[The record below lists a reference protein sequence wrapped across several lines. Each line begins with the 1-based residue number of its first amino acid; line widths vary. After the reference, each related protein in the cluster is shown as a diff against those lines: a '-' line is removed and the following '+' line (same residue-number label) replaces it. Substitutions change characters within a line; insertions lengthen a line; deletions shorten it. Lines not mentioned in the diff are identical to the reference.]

1 MCDRPAKWLA
11 HGGEEPNGM
20 DSATPGNGFAEQMRD
35 LGERFNPFEE
45 PMLADPYPY
54 FAEARAAAPIF
65 YNKLLDYWVVTRYAD
80 VREVLRN
87 TTLYSAGN
95 VLETIKPL
103 CPLARQVLTDAQ
115 IRPPPALTN
124 NDPPSHSR
132 IRRVAN
138 SAFTPR
144 RVAQLEPFVRDLVRR
159 ALDARFTDGT
169 ADLIRDLAW
178 ELPAQVILRVIGL
191 GESEV
196 ARVKEAAGN
205 RLLFNWGLPSD
216 AEQTELA
223 KDTVALWRFIEAYIA
238 NRAAVPRDDF
248 TSDLL
253 RAREGDAPALT
264 HGEVGS
270 VLLAL
275 LVAGH
280 ETTTNLIGNAVYWL
294 LNERPNWE
302 AICAEPALIPN
313 AIEETLRI
321 EPPILA
327 WRRRAKREVTIG
339 DTRLPAGANLLVLI
353 GAANRDPA
361 VFADPEAFDIA
372 RPNMRD
378 HLAFGYGAH
387 MCLGAPLARLEA
399 RVALEELTARLPGL
413 RLVHGRRMRVLPTT
427 SFRGPLELPVVW

>member
-1 MCDRPAKWLA
+1 
-11 HGGEEPNGM
+11 M
-20 DSATPGNGFAEQMRD
+20 DSTAAGHATAEQRRD
-35 LGERFNPFEE
+35 LGERFNPFEGE
-45 PMLADPYPY
+45 LLADPYPF
-54 FAEARAAAPIF
+54 FAEARAATPVF
-65 YNKLLDYWVVTRYAD
+65 YNSLLDYWVVTRYAD

-87 TTLYSAGN
+87 TTLYSAAN

-103 CPLARQVLTDAQ
+103 CPHARQVLIDAQ

-144 RVAQLEPFVRDLVRR
+144 RVAQMEPFVRDLVRR
-159 ALDARFTDGT
+159 ALDARFTTGT

-191 GESEV
+191 GDGEV
-196 ARVKEAAGN
+196 ARVKQAAGN

-216 AEQTELA
+216 AEQTGLA
-223 KDTVALWRFIEAYIA
+223 RDTVALWRFIEGFIA
-238 NRAAVPRDDF
+238 DRAAAPRDDF

-253 RAREGDAPALT
+253 RAREAGEPALS
-264 HGEVGS
+264 HGEIGS

-294 LNERPNWE
+294 LNERPSWA
-302 AICAEPALIPN
+302 AICADPALIAG

-327 WRRRAKREVTIG
+327 WRRRAKQDVTIG
-339 DTRLPAGANLLVLI
+339 DTSVPAGANLLVLI

-361 VFADPEAFDIA
+361 IFTDPEHFDIRRA
-372 RPNMRD
+372 NARD

-413 RLVHGRRMRVLPTT
+413 HLVQGRRMRVLPTT
-427 SFRGPLELPVVW
+427 SFRGPLELPVRW